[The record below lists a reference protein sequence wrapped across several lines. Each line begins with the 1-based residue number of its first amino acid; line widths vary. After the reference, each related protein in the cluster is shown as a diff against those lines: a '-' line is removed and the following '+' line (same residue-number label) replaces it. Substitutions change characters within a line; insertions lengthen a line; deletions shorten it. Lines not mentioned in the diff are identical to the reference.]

1 MEEPVPCSA
10 SFQSSQNRHISSRP
24 SLQVLRT
31 TILFNT
37 HQKESTGPREN
48 FSQQDD
54 TLLITASR
62 IHARSKKIKTV
73 QRQTDRSG
81 SMAGCTRF
89 ETELRHIFSPNWEAI
104 NHIHDY
110 TVSTLC
116 TIYSKYRLPHIQK
129 IQMYKNQ
136 NLSMP
141 TRQITAMLGRG
152 LRGRLN
158 RSPELIYFNL
168 LKIEINYT
176 DVLTQSCSLLHCDA
190 EQ

>member
-37 HQKESTGPREN
+37 RQKESTGPREN

-89 ETELRHIFSPNWEAI
+89 ETELRHIFSL
-104 NHIHDY
+104 
-110 TVSTLC
+110 T
-116 TIYSKYRLPHIQK
+116 
-129 IQMYKNQ
+129 
-136 NLSMP
+136 
-141 TRQITAMLGRG
+141 
-152 LRGRLN
+152 GRL
-158 RSPELIYFNL
+158 SITSMTIL
-168 LKIEINYT
+168 
-176 DVLTQSCSLLHCDA
+176 SLHCAPYTASTGCHTYKKYKCIKTKTSVCPHAKLQRCLEEDS
-190 EQ
+190 EVD